1 MLSTGVQ
8 QGSVKWQSQIR
19 RLKAIVIDTVFPPI
33 CANCGQVGQLFCETC
48 RLKVHWILEP
58 VCGRCGRSQAQAV
71 EACAACQASSLPLE
85 IVRAA
90 VLHTDPVRTVIHRL
104 KYDGFFALAEPLA
117 DLMLEAWPRWQHPFD
132 LILPIPLHPNRQ
144 RQRGFNQSELLVRAL
159 QQRLD
164 WTGDRS
170 ALKRSRWTRPQL
182 GLSGPE
188 RRDNVRG
195 AFEANSIV
203 VGGKRILLVDDVF
216 TTGSTL
222 ASAANALHDA
232 GAISVTAYCLASA
245 GDALEPV

>member
-8 QGSVKWQSQIR
+8 QGSAKWQSQIK
-19 RLKAIVIDTVFPPI
+19 RLKATAIDTVFPPI
-33 CANCGQVGQLFCETC
+33 CANCGQVGQLFCGTC

-58 VCGRCGRSQAQAV
+58 VCGKCGRSQAQAV
-71 EACAACQASSLPLE
+71 EACAACQDSSLPLE
-85 IVRAA
+85 SVRSA
-90 VLHTDPVRTVIHRL
+90 VRYADPVRTVIHRL

-117 DLMLEAWPRWQHPFD
+117 DLMLEAWPRWEHAFD
-132 LILPIPLHPNRQ
+132 LILSIPLHPNRQ

-164 WTGDRS
+164 WAGDQS
-170 ALKRSRWTRPQL
+170 ALKRSRRTRPQL

-188 RRDNVRG
+188 RHDNVRG
-195 AFEANSIV
+195 AFEANSII

-222 ASAANALHDA
+222 SSAAYALHDA
-232 GAISVTAYCLASA
+232 GATCVTAYCLAGA
-245 GDALEPV
+245 GDTLESV